1 MNGKYIHM
9 RCCAHILNL
18 VVKDGL
24 KDIDDSVSRIRHA
37 VWYARSSA
45 LRLDAFKESI
55 DENLEYKGLV

>member
-1 MNGKYIHM
+1 
-9 RCCAHILNL
+9 
-18 VVKDGL
+18 VKDGL
-24 KDIDDSVSRIRHA
+24 KDIDDYVSRIRHA